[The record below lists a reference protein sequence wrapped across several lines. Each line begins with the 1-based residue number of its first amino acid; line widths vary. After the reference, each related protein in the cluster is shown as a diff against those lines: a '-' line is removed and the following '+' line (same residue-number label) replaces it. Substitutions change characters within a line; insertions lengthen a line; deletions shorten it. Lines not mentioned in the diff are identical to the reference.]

1 MGLTSK
7 SQGYSLRSLNAL
19 GFVGLT
25 HQPPLYLFALQKKR
39 KKKREKKREKKKEK
53 KRFPIKG
60 GKLKQVGNEN
70 FSPQGWKNG
79 HCGIAYD
86 IKIKESVLLSRCEP
100 QKQRNK
106 QGK

>member
-79 HCGIAYD
+79 KID
-86 IKIKESVLLSRCEP
+86 IVV
-100 QKQRNK
+100 
-106 QGK
+106 